1 MATLTQEQIRH
12 LSKLMDRR
20 YERERKEIL
29 AITQRA
35 REQLDEGV
43 SADWVD
49 AALAESTLAADDA
62 MINQDIED
70 VRDINAARERLAA
83 GTYGSCTDCGEEI
96 AYERLLAYPTAKR
109 CIHCQRLYEQQNTE
123 RGISSAL

>member
-1 MATLTQEQIRH
+1 MATLTREQIGH
-12 LSKLMDRR
+12 LSKLMDER

-29 AITQRA
+29 AVTQRA
-35 REQLDEGV
+35 REQLDEGM

-62 MINQDIED
+62 MISQDIQD
-70 VRDINAARERLAA
+70 VRDINTARERLSA
-83 GTYGSCTDCGEEI
+83 GTYGICADCGEAI

-109 CIHCQRLYEQQNTE
+109 CIHCQRLYEQGKAVG
-123 RGISSAL
+123 RILSAS

>member
-1 MATLTQEQIRH
+1 MATLTREQIGH
-12 LSKLMDRR
+12 LSKLMDER

-29 AITQRA
+29 AVTQRA
-35 REQLDEGV
+35 REQLDEGM

-62 MINQDIED
+62 MISQDIQD
-70 VRDINAARERLAA
+70 VRDINTARERLSAD
-83 GTYGSCTDCGEEI
+83 TYGICADCGEAI

-109 CIHCQRLYEQQNTE
+109 CIHCQRLYEQGKAVG
-123 RGISSAL
+123 RILRAS

>member
-1 MATLTQEQIRH
+1 MATLTPEQIRH
-12 LSKLMDRR
+12 LSKLMDER

-29 AITQRA
+29 AVTQRA
-35 REQLDEGV
+35 REQVDEDV

-62 MINQDIED
+62 MISQDVQD
-70 VRDINAARERLAA
+70 VRDINTARERLSA
-83 GTYGSCTDCGEEI
+83 GTYGICADCGEAI

-109 CIHCQRLYEQQNTE
+109 CIHCQRLYEQGKAVG
-123 RGISSAL
+123 RILSAS